1 MSEMKIFLPLYYKD
15 FKCIAERCRH
25 SCCVGWEIG
34 VDMATI
40 EKYESLPDREDIIC
54 HIKNGEITLC
64 EDGRCPF
71 LRGDGLCRIIA
82 EHSEA
87 YTSEICREHPRFYHR
102 VGERIEGGIGA
113 SCEEAARIILSSD
126 SYADF
131 LSAEWCGEPA
141 EETDFDTLSH
151 RDTIYS
157 LLRDSTLSYGKK
169 LLKIREIYRLTE
181 PIHAADE
188 WNTVLLGLEYLHEQ
202 HRGLF
207 RVGKTDGR
215 AKNQTYFERFLAYLV
230 LRHVSVAESYDNL
243 RARLSF
249 CLLLTS
255 ILESFVAE
263 RQPTFDELTDFVRI
277 ISEEIEYSEDNT
289 ASLIFEIECAL

>member
-1 MSEMKIFLPLYYKD
+1 MKIFLPLYYKE

-34 VDMATI
+34 VDKATL
-40 EKYESLPDREDIIC
+40 EKYEILPDREDILC

-64 EDGRCPF
+64 ENGSCPF
-71 LRGDGLCRIIA
+71 LRGDGLCRIIV
-82 EHSEA
+82 EHGEA

-102 VGERIEGGIGA
+102 VGERVEGGIGA

-131 LSAEWCGEPA
+131 VMAAWCGEPA
-141 EETDFDTLSH
+141 EETDYDTISQRKHIYELLGDRSISYCERIKKIKERYVLSH
-151 RDTIYS
+151 
-157 LLRDSTLSYGKK
+157 
-169 LLKIREIYRLTE
+169 
-181 PIHAADE
+181 PIHSVDE
-188 WNTVLLGLEYLHEQ
+188 WKEIFFSLEYLDEG

-215 AKNQTYFERFLAYLV
+215 AEMQTYFERFLAYLV
-230 LRHVSVAESYDNL
+230 FRHVSVAESYDNL

-249 CLLLTS
+249 CLLLTG

-263 RQPTFDELTDFVRI
+263 RQPPFDELTDFVRI